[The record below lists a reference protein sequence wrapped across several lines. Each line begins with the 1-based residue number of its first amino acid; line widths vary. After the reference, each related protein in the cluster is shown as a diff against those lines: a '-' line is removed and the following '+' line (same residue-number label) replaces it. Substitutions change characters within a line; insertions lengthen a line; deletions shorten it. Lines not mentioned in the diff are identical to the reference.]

1 MAKAR
6 GFTPPFGK
14 RISSGWSG
22 GAAPRA
28 GLRLQGP
35 FPLTLSPDRSAPGI
49 PPAHEWSHSVWNT
62 PDILRAVHVAGK
74 AMEISLI
81 HGDVFLMKFSFL
93 PG

>member
-1 MAKAR
+1 M
-6 GFTPPFGK
+6 
-14 RISSGWSG
+14 SG

-35 FPLTLSPDRSAPGI
+35 FPLPLSPDRSALGI